1 MARYG
6 DIVEINGEFF
16 EFTPVGY
23 VPVSAPSTD
32 GGMLTMPADTIT
44 PSPTGDVIVKEE
56 PTTTT
61 TQTEP
66 TGTPTSDPTKTQ
78 PGETGPFD
86 PNAEPPAPAPA
97 PEPETELA
105 PPKPLPDTKD
115 AEPEAETEGV
125 TTFTFFRGVELGD
138 ANPNALYNRGEAT
151 QVTQAEL
158 QEYFNEEGSGMLR
171 EAFGDF
177 NNYLAYMTERE
188 QLIQSGD
195 YDVGNWDEYTGS
207 LTEDELMILEGEDLT
222 QYSDSDQDVYTEA
235 YGQRMQEQSSAY
247 DRWINSDENQALLS
261 KYGVNSIFYNSDGD
275 KYEWNGSA
283 YVKTVKQE
291 QMGVGDYVKAG
302 IVAAMG
308 YYMGGALSEFF
319 AAPTTV
325 PAGSEQIAG
334 LGWNSS
340 IATGAAQGIAN
351 AATQLVMTG
360 DVDFG
365 EALESAITAGLGA
378 EALRQIRETGVLDQ
392 LVDSVMEYTEDQRW
406 VSLEDGTLF
415 KIVDEFTPEGLDV
428 RILMPNGGT
437 LSYEN
442 FLQFASEGAFGSPV
456 LLDAVGLPVEI
467 FRAGLQTPEF
477 LDNIIQAASD
487 AYDTQG
493 SVTQSVVN
501 FLAGAPTAGSG
512 TGPQGATVSGNLN
525 LQSSGG
531 LTVLNQLRELLE
543 TTTDP
548 DARADIERQIEAYE
562 QEAEETE
569 TTTEPEEDILAD
581 TTQEATGLEVEEP
594 GITEAMF
601 QDVVDQVRED
611 GVVQTQEI
619 IDAINA
625 LGVADLPTLAQI
637 QEAFPEL
644 QAPSLTEIGNTIS
657 TLLSD
662 ADLLT
667 AEEFADAMA
676 GVLTPEQL
684 ATALANLPYGD
695 AEDFIDAVANAGYAT
710 PENIAQLLNERD
722 LMSNE
727 DFSTYMEQFRE
738 DVVGDVGTLLDEA
751 LEDFPFPETFTE
763 AQIEQLRETIVIPEG
778 ASMEQIQEALNRL
791 ADQLP
796 AEAPTLEEMSTLLNN
811 ALDGL
816 DIASP
821 EDVRTALAEF
831 NFSEAQIAQI
841 INALPEGLNKV
852 DLADALEGIVVG
864 EDLDAAVTTITD
876 LIGDLKIAST
886 EDIRTLLS
894 EYGFTDAQLQQIS
907 QAVNIPES
915 VTLAELR
922 QELDNLPEELTAQEV
937 IDLMLES
944 NIATKSDFQTMLD
957 EAFENFAFP
966 ETFTEA
972 QIKQIK
978 DSIVFP
984 STASMDQIQTALD
997 RLAEQIPEA
1006 GPSLDEIQKLF
1017 TDTLGGL
1024 AIASPQDVRDALSEF
1039 EFSESQIN
1047 QIINALPENISNS
1060 DLATALEGIVVGED
1074 LDAAVTK
1081 ITEAVGALN
1090 IASPEDIKTILSEY
1104 GFTDAQLQQIVN
1116 ALPEG
1121 LSLEQ
1126 VQTSLSSA
1134 LEGIATGAS
1143 LEASTTKIVNA
1154 LGELDI
1160 ASPQDVKDALAEF
1173 NFSDAQIAQIINALP
1188 ENINN
1193 KDLKDAL
1200 EGVVVGE
1207 DLDAAVT
1214 TITEA
1219 IGGLKIAS
1227 PQDVRDILAN
1237 YGFTD
1242 AQLEQIA
1249 GAVTIPPSA
1258 TIQDVQRI
1266 VDGIPAGLTAE
1277 QVATQLS
1284 EDFEGLTKGIA
1295 GVQSGIDELAE
1306 SLGLSTDGLLTAISN
1321 LGTTTGEGLTDLQTD
1336 ILKGLGDL
1344 SEDLGLE
1351 ISDVVTSVT
1360 DLGTDVADGIE
1371 GLGEQLTGIGEGIG
1385 GVQEGI
1391 DDLAEDLGLSTDA
1404 LILAISN
1411 LGTATGEDL
1420 TGLETSVLTGL
1431 ETLAE
1436 NLGLDIGEVVTSVT
1450 DLGTDFT
1457 ENIADLSDQLTGVE
1471 EAVGGVTTAVTEG
1484 VEDLADALGVQTD
1497 DIEAAIV
1504 TLGSGLGG
1512 ELTELETN
1520 VLLGLTGLADSFGT
1534 DVETIVDSIT
1544 GVGTGLGENVQDLS
1558 NTLTE
1563 QLGTGFE
1570 GIGGQLESG
1579 FGQLGQQLGLAT
1591 LGLFGLGAKQP
1602 TAQEIAMAQDKFE
1615 FTPFE
1620 ETARPRQVQQVVQ
1633 ARPVQQQPTALQQL
1647 NQFIDRQ
1654 TTTPQVQPINQGMFT
1669 SDPNRKLA

>member
-1 MARYG
+1 MLTKPAPTTKQT
-6 DIVEINGEFF
+6 V
-16 EFTPVGY
+16 PVGT
-23 VPVSAPSTD
+23 PSTPPKQ
-32 GGMLTMPADTIT
+32 MPGESGPFDPNAPVPTPAPAPQQTGPVGT
-44 PSPTGDVIVKEE
+44 PS
-56 PTTTT
+56 
-61 TQTEP
+61 
-66 TGTPTSDPTKTQ
+66 SDPTKTQ

-97 PEPETELA
+97 PEPEAELA
-105 PPKPLPDTKD
+105 PPKPLQDTKD
-115 AEPEAETEGV
+115 VEPAPEPEGV
-125 TTFTFFRGVELGD
+125 TSFTLFKGVELGD
-138 ANPNALYNRGEAT
+138 ANPNALYSRGEAT

-158 QEYFNEEGSGMLR
+158 QEYFNEDGSRMLR
-171 EAFGDF
+171 EAFGNF

-247 DRWINSDENQALLS
+247 DRWVNSDENQALLS

-325 PAGSEQIAG
+325 PAGSGQVAG

-378 EALRQIRETGVLDQ
+378 EALKQIRETGVLDQ

-477 LDNIIQAASD
+477 LDNIIQAATD
-487 AYDTQG
+487 AYTTQG

-501 FLAGAPTAGSG
+501 FLSGSPTAGGGTSG
-512 TGPQGATVSGNLN
+512 GSGSGALDA
-525 LQSSGG
+525 QSSFVDDG
-531 LTVLNQLRELLE
+531 LVYIRQLQE
-543 TTTDP
+543 
-548 DARADIERQIEAYE
+548 AIER
-562 QEAEETE
+562 EEDPEVREGLEEELRRYTE
-569 TTTEPEEDILAD
+569 SEEDILAD
-581 TTQEATGLEVEEP
+581 TTQEATGFEIEEP

-611 GVVQTQEI
+611 GQVETQEI

-667 AEEFADAMA
+667 AEEFTDAMA

-710 PENIAQLLNERD
+710 PEDVATALNNAD

-738 DVVGDVGTLLDEA
+738 DVVGDVGTLLDAA

-876 LIGDLKIAST
+876 LINDLKIAST

-894 EYGFTDAQLQQIS
+894 EYGFTDA
-907 QAVNIPES
+907 
-915 VTLAELR
+915 
-922 QELDNLPEELTAQEV
+922 
-937 IDLMLES
+937 
-944 NIATKSDFQTMLD
+944 
-957 EAFENFAFP
+957 
-966 ETFTEA
+966 
-972 QIKQIK
+972 
-978 DSIVFP
+978 
-984 STASMDQIQTALD
+984 
-997 RLAEQIPEA
+997 
-1006 GPSLDEIQKLF
+1006 
-1017 TDTLGGL
+1017 
-1024 AIASPQDVRDALSEF
+1024 
-1039 EFSESQIN
+1039 
-1047 QIINALPENISNS
+1047 
-1060 DLATALEGIVVGED
+1060 
-1074 LDAAVTK
+1074 
-1081 ITEAVGALN
+1081 
-1090 IASPEDIKTILSEY
+1090 
-1104 GFTDAQLQQIVN
+1104 
-1116 ALPEG
+1116 
-1121 LSLEQ
+1121 
-1126 VQTSLSSA
+1126 
-1134 LEGIATGAS
+1134 
-1143 LEASTTKIVNA
+1143 
-1154 LGELDI
+1154 
-1160 ASPQDVKDALAEF
+1160 
-1173 NFSDAQIAQIINALP
+1173 
-1188 ENINN
+1188 
-1193 KDLKDAL
+1193 
-1200 EGVVVGE
+1200 
-1207 DLDAAVT
+1207 
-1214 TITEA
+1214 
-1219 IGGLKIAS
+1219 
-1227 PQDVRDILAN
+1227 
-1237 YGFTD
+1237 
-1242 AQLEQIA
+1242 
-1249 GAVTIPPSA
+1249 
-1258 TIQDVQRI
+1258 
-1266 VDGIPAGLTAE
+1266 
-1277 QVATQLS
+1277 
-1284 EDFEGLTKGIA
+1284 
-1295 GVQSGIDELAE
+1295 
-1306 SLGLSTDGLLTAISN
+1306 
-1321 LGTTTGEGLTDLQTD
+1321 
-1336 ILKGLGDL
+1336 
-1344 SEDLGLE
+1344 
-1351 ISDVVTSVT
+1351 
-1360 DLGTDVADGIE
+1360 
-1371 GLGEQLTGIGEGIG
+1371 
-1385 GVQEGI
+1385 
-1391 DDLAEDLGLSTDA
+1391 
-1404 LILAISN
+1404 
-1411 LGTATGEDL
+1411 TAT
-1420 TGLETSVLTGL
+1420 
-1431 ETLAE
+1431 
-1436 NLGLDIGEVVTSVT
+1436 T
-1450 DLGTDFT
+1450 DK
-1457 ENIADLSDQLTGVE
+1457 
-1471 EAVGGVTTAVTEG
+1471 
-1484 VEDLADALGVQTD
+1484 
-1497 DIEAAIV
+1497 
-1504 TLGSGLGG
+1504 SGCKH
-1512 ELTELETN
+1512 T
-1520 VLLGLTGLADSFGT
+1520 
-1534 DVETIVDSIT
+1534 
-1544 GVGTGLGENVQDLS
+1544 
-1558 NTLTE
+1558 
-1563 QLGTGFE
+1563 
-1570 GIGGQLESG
+1570 
-1579 FGQLGQQLGLAT
+1579 
-1591 LGLFGLGAKQP
+1591 
-1602 TAQEIAMAQDKFE
+1602 
-1615 FTPFE
+1615 
-1620 ETARPRQVQQVVQ
+1620 
-1633 ARPVQQQPTALQQL
+1633 
-1647 NQFIDRQ
+1647 
-1654 TTTPQVQPINQGMFT
+1654 
-1669 SDPNRKLA
+1669 

>member
-1 MARYG
+1 MATPRYG
-6 DIVEINGEFF
+6 DILEINGQLV

-23 VPVSAPSTD
+23 VPVK
-32 GGMLTMPADTIT
+32 GREGMLTKPAPTKQPTPAPTGPVGT
-44 PSPTGDVIVKEE
+44 PSSPPKQMPGESGPFDPNASVPT
-56 PTTTT
+56 PAPAPQ
-61 TQTEP
+61 QTAP
-66 TGTPTSDPTKTQ
+66 VGTPSSDPTKTQ

-97 PEPETELA
+97 PEPEIELA

-115 AEPEAETEGV
+115 AEPAPEPEGV
-125 TTFTFFRGVELGD
+125 TTFTLFKGVELGD
-138 ANPNALYNRGEAT
+138 ANPNALYSRGEAT

-158 QEYFNEEGSGMLR
+158 QEYFNEDGSRMLR

-325 PAGSEQIAG
+325 PAGSNQIAG

-378 EALRQIRETGVLDQ
+378 EALKQIRETGVLDQ

-501 FLAGAPTAGSG
+501 FLAGSPTAGGGTSG
-512 TGPQGATVSGNLN
+512 GSGSGALDA
-525 LQSSGG
+525 QSSFVNEGN
-531 LTVLNQLRELLE
+531 VFIRQLQE
-543 TTTDP
+543 
-548 DARADIERQIEAYE
+548 AIER
-562 QEAEETE
+562 EEDPEVREDLEEELRRFTE
-569 TTTEPEEDILAD
+569 SEEDILAD

-625 LGVADLPTLAQI
+625 LGIADLPTLAQI

-667 AEEFADAMA
+667 AEEFTDAMA

-695 AEDFIDAVANAGYAT
+695 AEDFIDAIANAGYAT
-710 PENIAQLLNERD
+710 PEDVATALNNAD

-791 ADQLP
+791 ADQIP
-796 AEAPTLEEMSTLLNN
+796 AEAPTLEEMSTLFNN

-886 EDIRTLLS
+886 EDIQTLLS

-1006 GPSLDEIQKLF
+1006 GPSLDEIQNLF

-1090 IASPEDIKTILSEY
+1090 IASP
-1104 GFTDAQLQQIVN
+1104 
-1116 ALPEG
+1116 
-1121 LSLEQ
+1121 
-1126 VQTSLSSA
+1126 
-1134 LEGIATGAS
+1134 
-1143 LEASTTKIVNA
+1143 
-1154 LGELDI
+1154 
-1160 ASPQDVKDALAEF
+1160 
-1173 NFSDAQIAQIINALP
+1173 
-1188 ENINN
+1188 
-1193 KDLKDAL
+1193 
-1200 EGVVVGE
+1200 
-1207 DLDAAVT
+1207 
-1214 TITEA
+1214 
-1219 IGGLKIAS
+1219 
-1227 PQDVRDILAN
+1227 QDVRDILAN

-1258 TIQDVQRI
+1258 TIQDVQTI

-1411 LGTATGEDL
+1411 LGTATGEGL

-1558 NTLTE
+1558 DTLTE

-1615 FTPFE
+1615 FTPFD

-1669 SDPNRKLA
+1669 RDPNRKLA

>member
-1 MARYG
+1 MATPKYG

-32 GGMLTMPADTIT
+32 GGMLTKPA
-44 PSPTGDVIVKEE
+44 
-56 PTTTT
+56 PTTKETAP
-61 TQTEP
+61 TQTGP
-66 TGTPTSDPTKTQ
+66 VGTTTSDPTKTQ

-97 PEPETELA
+97 PEPEVELA

-115 AEPEAETEGV
+115 AEPAPEPEGV
-125 TTFTFFRGVELGD
+125 TSFTLFKGVELGD
-138 ANPNALYNRGEAT
+138 ANPNALYSRGEAT

-158 QEYFNEEGSGMLR
+158 QEYFNEDGSRMLR

-308 YYMGGALSEFF
+308 YYMGGALSEFLSSKTVTT
-319 AAPTTV
+319 AAGEVIKAP
-325 PAGSEQIAG
+325 
-334 LGWNSS
+334 GWPSS
-340 IATGAAQGIAN
+340 IATGAAQGITN

-378 EALRQIRETGVLDQ
+378 EALRQIKESNVLDQ
-392 LVDSVMEYTEDQRW
+392 LVDSVMEYTSEQRW
-406 VSLEDGTLF
+406 ISLEDGTLF
-415 KIVDEFTPEGLDV
+415 KIVDEYDAEGNLIGTLNRV
-428 RILMPNGGT
+428 LMPNGGT
-437 LSYEN
+437 LSVEN

-456 LLDAVGLPVEI
+456 LRDSVGLVVE
-467 FRAGLQTPEF
+467 FWREGLQTPEF

-487 AYDTQG
+487 AYNTQG

-501 FLAGAPTAGSG
+501 FLAGASTAGSG
-512 TGPQGATVSGNLN
+512 TSGGSGSGALDA
-525 LQSSGG
+525 QSSFVDDG
-531 LTVLNQLRELLE
+531 LVYIRQLQE
-543 TTTDP
+543 
-548 DARADIERQIEAYE
+548 AIER
-562 QEAEETE
+562 EEDPEVREGLEEELRRFTE
-569 TTTEPEEDILAD
+569 SEEDILAD
-581 TTQEATGLEVEEP
+581 TTQEATGLEVDEP

-619 IDAINA
+619 IDALNA
-625 LGVADLPTLAQI
+625 LGITDLPTLAQI
-637 QEAFPEL
+637 EEAFPEL

-710 PENIAQLLNERD
+710 PEDVATALNNAD

-791 ADQLP
+791 ADQIP

-1258 TIQDVQRI
+1258 TIQDVQTI

-1391 DDLAEDLGLSTDA
+1391 DDLAEDLGLSTDG
-1404 LILAISN
+1404 LLTAISN
-1411 LGTATGEDL
+1411 LGTATGENL

-1457 ENIADLSDQLTGVE
+1457 ENIADLSDQLTDVE

-1615 FTPFE
+1615 FKPFE
-1620 ETARPRQVQQVVQ
+1620 EQMKPRQVQQVVQ

-1647 NQFIDRQ
+1647 NKFIDRQ

>member
-1 MARYG
+1 MAYYVGTQQFPSIYEASRFLAQNPQPG
-6 DIVEINGEFF
+6 VTITSE
-16 EFTPVGY
+16 PVG
-23 VPVSAPSTD
+23 TD
-32 GGMLTMPADTIT
+32 GGMLTMPE
-44 PSPTGDVIVKEE
+44 G
-56 PTTTT
+56 TT
-61 TQTEP
+61 
-66 TGTPTSDPTKTQ
+66 TSDPTKTQ
-78 PGETGPFD
+78 PGESGPFD

-115 AEPEAETEGV
+115 VEPEAETEGV

-247 DRWINSDENQALLS
+247 DRWVNSDENQALLS

-308 YYMGGALSEFF
+308 YYMGGALSEFLSSKTVTT
-319 AAPTTV
+319 AAGEVIKAP
-325 PAGSEQIAG
+325 
-334 LGWNSS
+334 GWPSS
-340 IATGAAQGIAN
+340 IATGAAQGISN

-378 EALRQIRETGVLDQ
+378 EALRQIKESNVLDQ

-415 KIVDEFTPEGLDV
+415 KIVDEITPEGLDV

-477 LDNIIQAASD
+477 LDNIIQAATD
-487 AYDTQG
+487 AYTTQG

-501 FLAGAPTAGSG
+501 FLSGSPTAGGGTSG
-512 TGPQGATVSGNLN
+512 GSGSGALDA
-525 LQSSGG
+525 QSSFVDDG
-531 LTVLNQLRELLE
+531 LVYIRQLQE
-543 TTTDP
+543 
-548 DARADIERQIEAYE
+548 AIER
-562 QEAEETE
+562 EEDPEVREGLEEELRRFTE
-569 TTTEPEEDILAD
+569 SEEDILAD

-611 GVVQTQEI
+611 GVVQTREI

-710 PENIAQLLNERD
+710 PEDVATALNNAD

-738 DVVGDVGTLLDEA
+738 DVVGDVGTLLDAA

-1258 TIQDVQRI
+1258 TIQDVQTI

-1484 VEDLADALGVQTD
+1484 VEDIADALGVQTD

-1558 NTLTE
+1558 DTLTE
-1563 QLGTGFE
+1563 QLGTGFG

-1620 ETARPRQVQQVVQ
+1620 EQMKPRQVQQVVQ